1 MVSSVRIAVLHGHEL
16 DSFAEYSTA
25 IISGIDQD
33 QIKWRCGEIA
43 L

>member
-1 MVSSVRIAVLHGHEL
+1 M

-25 IISGIDQD
+25 IISDIDQD
-33 QIKWRCGEIA
+33 QIKRRCGEIA